1 MDRLAQAVDV
11 IDTANPMAFALFGV
25 IGIVVVVAAGAFS
38 KKLGIA
44 APLLLILIGFGFSY
58 LPGAPSDV
66 PHELILMGL
75 LPPILYSAAINVP
88 IVDFRRNFS
97 SISALSVALVVVT
110 AFGTGLVLFTIF
122 PDLDLAAAI
131 AIGAV
136 ISPTD
141 AVAATALGKKL
152 GLPARLVTILEGES
166 LVNDATALVLLRSA
180 IAATAA
186 TVSFWDNIGD
196 VAYAVVLAAAIG
208 LVVGFVTVFV
218 RSKLRDSML
227 DTAISFA
234 VPFIAYLPAEYF
246 HASGVLAVVIAGL
259 YSGHSSARRFSAQSR
274 ISERL
279 NWRTVQFVLE
289 NGVFLLMG
297 LQVSL
302 LVSEVEEDEVSAWS
316 SVLLGLLMTA
326 VVLAIRFAFIAPLL
340 LLLRRAED
348 RAESANSRWRTMF
361 ERVRS
366 RTDVPAGRER
376 RLERGEKVV
385 KRRERDIQ
393 ELRAEG
399 LGWRGGI
406 ILGWAGM
413 RGVVT
418 LAAAQSLPTGT
429 PYREQLVLIA
439 FTVAV
444 STLLLQG
451 GTLPWLIKL
460 TKIKGTDRA
469 ADRRELAQLLDEIGA
484 AGVAALDSPTIEL
497 PEGEIVDRE
506 VIERVRHDTLLSAE
520 AAWERADHGA
530 GIDGLKHSPQR
541 QYRALRREVLQ
552 AEREALLEARSN
564 GTYPSRILTRAQAM
578 LDLEETRLEQ
588 IDNPSGAEPVE

>member
-1 MDRLAQAVDV
+1 MDRVVQVIDV
-11 IDTANPMAFALFGV
+11 VDTANPMAFALFGV

-58 LPGAPSDV
+58 LPGAPSEV

-97 SISALSVALVVVT
+97 SITALSVVLVVAT
-110 AFGTGLVLFTIF
+110 AFGTGFILFNIF
-122 PDLDLAAAI
+122 PDLSFAAAI

-152 GLPARLVTILEGES
+152 GLPPRLVTILEGES

-186 TVSFWDNIGD
+186 TVTFWE
-196 VAYAVVLAAAIG
+196 VAVDFAFAVSLAIAIG
-208 LVVGFVTVFV
+208 LIVGFVTVFV
-218 RSKLRDSML
+218 RSKLNDPML

-246 HASGVLAVVIAGL
+246 HASGVLAVVIPGL
-259 YSGHSSARRFSAQSR
+259 YSGHSSAKRFNAQAR

-279 NWRTVQFVLE
+279 NWRTLQFVLE

-302 LVSEVEEDEVSAWS
+302 LIAEVEEDELSAHTA
-316 SVLLGLLMTA
+316 VLLGLLMMV
-326 VVLAIRFAFIAPLL
+326 VVLVIRFAFIGPLL
-340 LLLRRAED
+340 LLLRRAEN
-348 RAESANSRWRTMF
+348 RTEAQNSRWRTLF
-361 ERVRS
+361 DRVRAKS
-366 RTDVPAGRER
+366 DLPDRAER
-376 RLERGEKVV
+376 RLERGEKAV
-385 KRRERDIQ
+385 KRRERDVQ
-393 ELRAEG
+393 ELRAQG
-399 LGWRGGI
+399 LGWRGGV

-418 LAAAQSLPTGT
+418 LAAAQSLPIGT
-429 PYREQLVLIA
+429 PYRPQLVLIA

-444 STLLLQG
+444 ATLLLQG
-451 GTLPWLIKL
+451 GTMPWLIKL
-460 TKIKGTDRA
+460 TRIKGADREG
-469 ADRRELAQLLDEIGA
+469 DRRELAQLLEEMGE
-484 AGVAALDSPTIEL
+484 AGLAALDSSAVEL
-497 PEGEIVDRE
+497 PEGEKVDRE
-506 VIERVRHDTLLSAE
+506 VIERVRHDTLLTAE

-588 IDNPSGAEPVE
+588 IDNPSGS